1 MLRAASKVSVGAV
14 APVGVARVKRL
25 VQGELSVVAE
35 AQVWR
40 RLARVFIFAAGDA
53 PVAGKAAPGE
63 TPVVRLTRLPT
74 VANALERP
82 LSVGCGGSE
91 ISFGGD
97 ELRKAPGGGRG
108 GDFVDDDLKGNV
120 ELVTETEDGG

>member
-82 LSVGCGGSE
+82 LVLVVEAPRLASVVMNCARPQAVAAVE
-91 ISFGGD
+91 TSFM
-97 ELRKAPGGGRG
+97 
-108 GDFVDDDLKGNV
+108 
-120 ELVTETEDGG
+120 TI